1 MTPLS
6 DHLYAILHNNALSYD
21 DHARLDGIGQ
31 AVSAPSLT
39 ARTVWGWRV
48 AVDSQ
53 FVRITANTKV
63 VATRAA
69 ALNDAEDLFGQ
80 LAALVAVVSHGSVGA
95 QNVYDRVNDAVVG
108 WVGSVSIKARWSRS
122 ADTANAEHS
131 SM

>member
-53 FVRITANTKV
+53 FVRIT
-63 VATRAA
+63 VACHRHGTGALPRPRDHLVALVSMTNRVLRVNGRGRVPGRWDAA
-69 ALNDAEDLFGQ
+69 AWCRRG
-80 LAALVAVVSHGSVGA
+80 G
-95 QNVYDRVNDAVVG
+95 
-108 WVGSVSIKARWSRS
+108 
-122 ADTANAEHS
+122 
-131 SM
+131 